1 MKKVS
6 LTKHDWAI
14 VFDILC
20 AEYLNIVEH
29 REKYSQE
36 KSAWEI
42 KLWEITLWDII
53 KKIKEELK
61 KRLWKK

>member
-42 KLWEITLWDII
+42 KLWEII

>member
-6 LTKHDWAI
+6 LIKHDWAI

-42 KLWEITLWDII
+42 KLWEII

-61 KRLWKK
+61 KRLWKKKK